1 MVARH
6 VRRTHLLLTSASR
19 SCSSAASASATRV
32 GGAEPVVADDA
43 AHVQVRKRRC
53 RVYSVEDRQVPY
65 AEAWAWQ
72 QSLLRQ
78 RMAWQRQPGGDSPHY
93 GCDALILLEHPSV
106 YTLGRGSTT
115 DNLKFDPAAPGCPHE
130 LYRIERGGEV
140 TWHGPGQIVGYP
152 ILDLNFH
159 TKDLHWYLRSLE
171 EMIMSV
177 LARRGVQGE
186 RDPGNT
192 GVWVGNRKYAA
203 IGLNASRWVT
213 SHGFALNVCPDLSAF
228 DVSQLILILLCYAVC
243 TMK

>member
-1 MVARH
+1 MHNATSRH
-6 VRRTHLLLTSASR
+6 R
-19 SCSSAASASATRV
+19 
-32 GGAEPVVADDA
+32 
-43 AHVQVRKRRC
+43 RRC

-78 RMAWQRQPGGDSPHY
+78 RMAWQRQRGGDSPHY

-115 DNLKFDPAAPGCPHE
+115 ENLKFDPAAPGCPHE

-171 EMIMSV
+171 EMIMRV

-228 DVSQLILILLCYAVC
+228 DNIVPCGISDKSVGCLADDDPTVTVTDVRAQV
-243 TMK
+243 M